1 MVPKTSPS
9 IKIKVL
15 NEWLQGTPRLQIAKN
30 NGIGTGTVT
39 GIVQQARNN
48 HIPDIDLMRK
58 LALMLKEEGLDVNH
72 FASAV
77 RLKRVLDRIGLPE
90 EELEFLIEDISVH
103 SFQLEMDTKE
113 FLSKLKEVL
122 QVAFDLEISISDVL
136 VKISQMKT

>member
-1 MVPKTSPS
+1 MAPKISPS

-15 NEWLQGTPRLQIAKN
+15 DEWLQGTPRIQIAKS
-30 NGIGTGTVT
+30 NGIGAGTVT

-72 FASAV
+72 FSSAV
-77 RLKRVLDRIGLPE
+77 RLKRVLDRIGMPE

-103 SFQLEMDTKE
+103 SF
-113 FLSKLKEVL
+113 
-122 QVAFDLEISISDVL
+122 
-136 VKISQMKT
+136 